1 MVEVKWMPVII
12 GIVIAL
18 ILGLIIDM
26 VLPGWGIIA
35 YIIATAYVGY
45 SVAGGYMNG
54 AIHGALVGVV
64 AAYSPES

>member
-1 MVEVKWMPVII
+1 VDAGYHWYSNCINF
-12 GIVIAL
+12 
-18 ILGLIIDM
+18 GLIIDM